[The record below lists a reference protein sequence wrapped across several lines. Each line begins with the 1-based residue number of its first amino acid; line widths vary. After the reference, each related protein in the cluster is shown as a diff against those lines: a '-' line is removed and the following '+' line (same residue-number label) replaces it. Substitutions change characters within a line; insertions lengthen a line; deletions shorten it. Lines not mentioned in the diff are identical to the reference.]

1 MGVTTGLSSCSVLS
15 LRVGYRTFN
24 QHHGYR
30 KIHKMSLWKVMTMPM
45 SQVARQASTHES
57 AQVGKFV
64 WGKEGFKWTAGV
76 SDTSGIKMTS
86 PGAQQSFS
94 SSINITNHGSCTQ
107 LSITDNS
114 CDIGRKKI
122 LKIQS
127 CPK

>member
-1 MGVTTGLSSCSVLS
+1 MGS
-15 LRVGYRTFN
+15 LRVGYQTV
-24 QHHGYR
+24 QPHHSYR

-76 SDTSGIKMTS
+76 SEIKMTS

-94 SSINITNHGSCTQ
+94 SSIDITNHGSCTQ
-107 LSITDNS
+107 QQHNRQQL
-114 CDIGRKKI
+114 RHWKKKYI
-122 LKIQS
+122 ENLNLVQNNETKFCLFCI
-127 CPK
+127 